1 MSVRPVSALERVDAI
16 LADPATY
23 ALAAVIPPAEHRHGG
38 RRRQYPG
45 FMFIV
50 FEALISV
57 YGSARQVEAELS
69 HPLIWQHV
77 CAAVRKR
84 FGDQPD
90 LHLPATPMRRHHYL
104 YARKRAFEV
113 PGFLDALSR
122 RHRELATRQAE
133 ELGLCD
139 PNGPGSWTHP
149 HLSRMIHADGKVI
162 TPLYRAK
169 PGDTRLDKTT
179 GEVLARRAERD
190 ASLHFEGD
198 GEIAWGT
205 KFVLVAARTDDPHG
219 RVILDIDWVP
229 KPGGEAA
236 TAMGCFERVAP
247 LLSGAQGVIYDTALR
262 GVHHQ
267 RLLRDLGWL
276 SLNRVTAA
284 VAGADTPRRDEGQR
298 EPKSAH
304 VEDKTIQLPNGRSAT
319 VRLYARDGA
328 IGIGTLTDTG
338 NLHFTALERVR
349 THRNRDANGKY
360 RWYNDYQLSENLGGG
375 IVTVRLHGTDDD
387 TRRKFNRTENVRPI
401 PADDPDFARL
411 YRRRNDAESINRGL
425 DDSLW
430 LGRAHSVGHERQHLN
445 LIGFALMVNSLA
457 RARHRKRAPA
467 QAAA

>member
-1 MSVRPVSALERVDAI
+1 MHVRPVSALERLDAI
-16 LADPATY
+16 LDNPATY
-23 ALAAVIPPAEHRHGG
+23 ALAAMMPEANQSRGG
-38 RRRQYPG
+38 RRRQYPA

-69 HPLIWQHV
+69 HPLVWQHV
-77 CAAVRKR
+77 CKVLQQR
-84 FGDQPD
+84 FPDWPD

-104 YARKRAFEV
+104 YARKHALAV
-113 PGFLDALSR
+113 PGFLDALAS
-122 RHRELATRQAE
+122 RHRELAAHLAE

-139 PNGPGSWTHP
+139 QNGPGSWTHP

-162 TPLYRAK
+162 APLYRAK
-169 PGDTRLDKTT
+169 PGDIRIDKLT
-179 GEVLARRAERD
+179 GEMLATRAEHD
-190 ASLHFEGD
+190 AGLHFEGD

-229 KPGGEAA
+229 KPGGEPA
-236 TAMGCFERVAP
+236 TAMACFERVAP
-247 LLSGAQGVIYDTALR
+247 LLPGAHGVIYDTALR

-267 RLLRDLGWL
+267 HLLRDLGWL
-276 SLNRVTAA
+276 SINRVTAA
-284 VAGADTPRRDEGQR
+284 AAGADTPRRDEGQR
-298 EPKSAH
+298 QPKSAH
-304 VEDKTIQLPNGRSAT
+304 VEDKFIQLPNGHNVT

-328 IGIGTLTDTG
+328 IGIGRLTDTG
-338 NLHFTALERVR
+338 NLHFTPLERVR

-360 RWYNDYQLSENLGGG
+360 RWYNDYRLPDNLGPGT
-375 IVTVRLHGTDDD
+375 ITVRLHGSDDD
-387 TRRKFNRTENVRPI
+387 TRRKFNRTENLRPI
-401 PADDPDFARL
+401 PPGDPDFARL

-430 LGRAHSVGHERQHLN
+430 LGRAHSVGHARQHLN
-445 LIGFALMVNSLA
+445 IIGFALMVNSLA
-457 RARHRKRAPA
+457 RARHHTRAPA

>member
-1 MSVRPVSALERVDAI
+1 MSAPPVSALERLDAI
-16 LADPATY
+16 LANPATY
-23 ALAAVIPPAEHRHGG
+23 ELAAVLPEPDHSHGG
-38 RRRQYPG
+38 RRRQFPA

-50 FEALISV
+50 FEALLSV

-69 HPLIWQHV
+69 YPLVWQHV
-77 CAAVRKR
+77 CTAARKR
-84 FGDQPD
+84 FPDRPD

-104 YARKRAFEV
+104 YARKHALQV
-113 PGFLDALSR
+113 PGFLDALAA
-122 RHRELATRQAE
+122 RHRELAAQQAE
-133 ELGLCD
+133 ALGLCD

-149 HLSRMIHADGKVI
+149 ELSRMIHADGKVI
-162 TPLYRAK
+162 APLYRAK
-169 PGDTRLDKTT
+169 PGDTRADKTT
-179 GEVLARRAERD
+179 GEILPRRAEHD
-190 ASLHFEGD
+190 AGLHYEGD

-205 KFVLVAARTDDPHG
+205 KFVLVAARTEDPHG
-219 RVILDIDWVP
+219 RVILDVDWVP

-236 TAMGCFERVAP
+236 TAMGCFARVAP
-247 LLSGAQGVIYDTALR
+247 LLPGAQGVIYDTALR
-262 GVHHQ
+262 GTHHQ

-276 SLNRVTAA
+276 SINRVTAA
-284 VAGADTPRRDEGQR
+284 VAGVHAPRRDEGQR

-304 VEDKTIQLPNGRSAT
+304 VEDKTIQLPDGRSAT
-319 VRLYARDGA
+319 VRLYANDGA

-338 NLHFTALERVR
+338 DLHFTPLERVR
-349 THRNRDANGKY
+349 THRNRDQNGTY
-360 RWYNDYQLSENLGGG
+360 RWYNDYRLPHHLGGG
-375 IVTVRLHGTDDD
+375 TITVRLHGTDDD

-401 PADDPDFARL
+401 PPDDPDFTRL

-457 RARHRKRAPA
+457 RARHRKRDPV